1 MADVASGAGIKQAR
15 CELQQYLCDQLAPL
29 MALDAVDALLD
40 RPPEVTAAA
49 IQEWLESQFQLRGA
63 SALVSDYLFHAI
75 KKIWMMAEF
84 KLVPSERLAPF
95 LNGLAGAL
103 LQICPADER
112 AELSDRIK
120 RLGRSDSLLTSTS
133 PSVEVPHRA
142 RPDDGGSSSPARL
155 AGGAFPPSAKETIS
169 ESVAHSLRR
178 FSLLLDRLERSPASA
193 PGPGAASPSSD
204 VVPQLLATAALGARG
219 GSEFEQHLR
228 RLAGLGV
235 GATPEDLFRA
245 LGRSLPGWVV
255 PVAGG
260 ADAGIEALVSGRS
273 AEAMRRIVSM
283 ADDPEESAQRF
294 AALVHA
300 AIEQFNAGALPQA
313 VTMFELA
320 AGLIAERRLDP
331 ATIMSLQSRAHENL
345 SVDRLRALAEDPQ
358 KHALLRKALNFFP
371 ALAPKRLLE
380 DLMREERRDR
390 RKLALTLLEIHG
402 PASRAEAMALL
413 ESCVAGALPDPEG
426 AFRRDLVFLLRRI
439 PRPADAPLDD
449 ELTLLVSGIQPDQPP
464 LVAKEAIGAL
474 GQIKDKRA
482 AQALAARLHDL
493 EQDLLSRR
501 EVDESAAESFA
512 LLDRVAAAL
521 ARVGTPDALRT
532 VVNHAFSRQ
541 ARFGSAVARL
551 DGLASHDLSADGGL
565 VARLVDM
572 LREALPKKVLGLFP
586 RRKSDEALRIV
597 QALSGTPAAAVKRVF
612 AEITERF
619 PDQEFADAARR
630 ALAAFGAP
638 PRPAEA
644 PAKLLSGDLEL
655 FGLPSLLQNLAE
667 SQVTGELTLADG
679 EGATVG
685 TLILESG
692 KLRTCQAG
700 PLSGETAVHA
710 LFEKPFPGT
719 FTFASRRAG
728 GDKEQPS
735 AAPPLEVLP
744 IILEGVR
751 RHDEYQQARAVV
763 GDDVTLKAAGKPT
776 HPEGEADAAFLRAVW
791 TRVLAGATPA
801 VCESALP
808 VDPFRVRRLLAH
820 WIEEGALQ
828 PA

>member
-15 CELQQYLCDQLAPL
+15 QELQQYLCDQLAPL
-29 MALDAVDALLD
+29 MVRDAVDALLD
-40 RPPEVTAAA
+40 RPPEITAAA

-84 KLVPSERLAPF
+84 KLVPAERLAPF

-103 LQICPADER
+103 LHICPAEER
-112 AELSDRIK
+112 AELTERIK
-120 RLGRSDSLLTSTS
+120 RLGRSDTLLTSTA
-133 PSVEVPHRA
+133 PSVELLHRA
-142 RPDDGGSSSPARL
+142 RSDDGGPSAAARL
-155 AGGAFPPSAKETIS
+155 TSGAFPASAKETIS
-169 ESVAHSLRR
+169 ESVARSLRR
-178 FSLLLDRLERSPASA
+178 FSLLLDRLERSPARA
-193 PGPGAASPSSD
+193 PGAGAASPSPE

-219 GSEFEQHLR
+219 GDEFEQHLR

-260 ADAGIEALVSGRS
+260 ADAGIETLVSGRS

-294 AALVHA
+294 AALVQA

-331 ATIMSLQSRAHENL
+331 ATIMSLQSRAHEDL
-345 SVDRLRALAEDPQ
+345 SLDRLRALAEDPK
-358 KHALLRKALNFFP
+358 KHALLRKVLSFFP

-390 RKLALTLLEIHG
+390 RKLALTLLEVHG

-426 AFRRDLVFLLRRI
+426 AYGRDLVFLLRRI

-449 ELTLLVSGIQPDQPP
+449 ELTLLINGIQADQPP

-482 AQALAARLHDL
+482 AQALTARLHDL

-501 EVDESAAESFA
+501 ELDDSAAETLA
-512 LLDRVAAAL
+512 LVDRVTAAL

-532 VVNHAFSRQ
+532 VVNHALSRQ
-541 ARFGSAVARL
+541 PRFGHAVARL
-551 DGLASHDLSADGGL
+551 EGLASQDLSTDGGL
-565 VARLVDM
+565 VARLVEM
-572 LREALPKKVLGLFP
+572 LREVLPKKVLGLFP
-586 RRKSDEALRIV
+586 RGKSDEALRIV
-597 QALSGTPAAAVKRVF
+597 QALSGTPTSTVKRVF
-612 AEITERF
+612 AEIAERF
-619 PDQEFADAARR
+619 PDQDFADAARR

-638 PRPAEA
+638 PRPADA
-644 PAKLLSGDLEL
+644 PAKVLSGDLEL
-655 FGLPSLLQNLAE
+655 FGLPTLLQNLAE
-667 SQVTGELTLADG
+667 SQVTGLLTLADR

-685 TLILESG
+685 TLVLESG
-692 KLRTCQAG
+692 KLFSCQTG
-700 PLSGETAVHA
+700 PLRGETAVHA
-710 LFEKPFPGT
+710 LFERPFPGT
-719 FTFASRRAG
+719 FAFASRREG
-728 GDKEQPS
+728 GDKDQPPS
-735 AAPPLEVLP
+735 APPLELLP

-751 RHDEYQQARAVV
+751 RHDEYLHARAVV
-763 GDDVTLKAAGKPT
+763 ADDIAFKAAGKPT
-776 HPEGEADAAFLRAVW
+776 HPEGEADAAFLRTVW
-791 TRVLAGATPA
+791 TRVLAGATA
-801 VCESALP
+801 AACESALP
-808 VDPFRVRRLLAH
+808 VDPYRVRRLLAH
-820 WIEEGALQ
+820 WVEEGALQ